1 MEVPLETIQ
10 TTVHPQLHVVLIQ
23 GRLQLCT
30 EKAVYSYGDLYT
42 NFRKAFRALRI
53 EKLPFSNVL
62 LLGLGLGSIP
72 ELLEKKFHRC
82 CHFTCV
88 EIDEGIINLARR
100 YTLDY
105 LDSSFEYICTDAA
118 FFVAQTQQQYDLVCA
133 DIFIDDEIPDQAQS
147 NIFFEHLRRI
157 CAPEGLILFNC
168 FALEPS
174 DRKKA
179 RDLFENRFLPVFPN
193 ATYLDVSTNW
203 ILISEKKFIPEK
215 TTIRP

>member
-1 MEVPLETIQ
+1 MEIPLETIQ
-10 TTVHPQLHVVLIQ
+10 TPVHPQLHVVLLQ
-23 GRLQLCT
+23 GRLQLST
-30 EKAVYSYGDLYT
+30 DKAVYSYGDLYT
-42 NFRKAFRALRI
+42 NFRKAFHALSI

-72 ELLEKKFHRC
+72 ELLEKKFRRRC
-82 CHFTCV
+82 RFTCV

-100 YTLDY
+100 YTLDH
-105 LDSSFEYICTDAA
+105 LHSQFEYICTDAA
-118 FFVAQTQQQYDLVCA
+118 FFVAQTQQQYDLICA
-133 DIFIDDEIPDQAQS
+133 DIFIDDQIPDQAQS
-147 NIFFEHLRRI
+147 EAFFEHLRRI

-203 ILISEKKFIPEK
+203 ILISEKKFVPEK
-215 TTIRP
+215 TART